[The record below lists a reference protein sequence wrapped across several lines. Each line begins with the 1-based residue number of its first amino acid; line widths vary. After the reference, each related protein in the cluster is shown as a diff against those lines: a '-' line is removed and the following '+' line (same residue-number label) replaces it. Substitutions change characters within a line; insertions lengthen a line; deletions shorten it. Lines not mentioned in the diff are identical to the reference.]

1 LVPEPFRTACGKL
14 SRYFHVPA
22 SKTKEQ
28 LYLFEINKIK
38 YTYTQLADGVNR
50 PVLQLSVEQQYCE
63 LNVIWFDLPHI
74 EQSAE
79 HPYIIKFIP
88 ISVYDA
94 DCFE

>member
-1 LVPEPFRTACGKL
+1 MTWNWRPVNPFLDPLIGPKK
-14 SRYFHVPA
+14 RYLLAKH
-22 SKTKEQ
+22 
-28 LYLFEINKIK
+28 KIK

-50 PVLQLSVEQQYCE
+50 PVLQLLVEQQDCE

-79 HPYIIKFIP
+79 HPYITKFIP
-88 ISVYDA
+88 ISVYEA